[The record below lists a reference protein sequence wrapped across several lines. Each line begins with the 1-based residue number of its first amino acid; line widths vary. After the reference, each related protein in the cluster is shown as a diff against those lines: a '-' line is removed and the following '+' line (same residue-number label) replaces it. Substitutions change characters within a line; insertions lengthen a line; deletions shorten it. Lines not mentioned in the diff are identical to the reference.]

1 MEIKNVFQ
9 ENFKMVK
16 MSKVI
21 IGTTLAKLSVSIL
34 KDFLSN
40 QKEIQQNYP
49 NSELVISTSSNDNS
63 IIALPKE
70 LKCRIIKYQKL
81 SVISSESLF
90 IPQKNRIQDM
100 VDGRNVV
107 RNYFLKSDAKYF
119 LSVDADMV
127 YDPNIISI
135 LMNEI
140 KNSDIVMS
148 GYMKK
153 NHRLGYSLGCALIRR
168 EVLEKVKFNCLIFP
182 SSPDMPNIIEDGWM
196 FEYDAI
202 QNGFKVNRGV
212 FVEIEHV
219 INKKERLKVTPREIT
234 TWEKIKT
241 NSAIRYLIVKLC
253 TLTKRDLP
261 RIIIKKIG
269 GRF

>member
-1 MEIKNVFQ
+1 MNT
-9 ENFKMVK
+9 
-16 MSKVI
+16 KVV
-21 IGTTLAKLSVSIL
+21 IGTTFAKLPMYIL
-34 KDFLSN
+34 KEFFNN
-40 QKEIQQNYP
+40 QKEIQRYYP
-49 NSELVISTSSNDNS
+49 DSELVVSTSDNNFRTD
-63 IIALPKE
+63 IPDKY
-70 LKCRIIKYQKL
+70 KIIKYQKQL
-81 SVISSESLF
+81 VSDTDKLF

-100 VDGRNVV
+100 VAGRNVV
-107 RNYFLKSDAKYF
+107 RNYFLKSDAEYF

-182 SSPDMPNIIEDGWM
+182 SSLDMPNIIEDGWM

-202 QNGFKVNRGV
+202 HNGFKIKRGV
-212 FVEIEHV
+212 FVEVEH
-219 INKKERLKVTPREIT
+219 IISERERLGVIPREIT

-241 NSAIRYLIVKLC
+241 NSVMRYLLVKLC
-253 TLTKRDLP
+253 ILTKRDLP

-269 GRF
+269 CEL